1 MGVFDPDRHENIL
14 GITNLDELNVQEAL
28 GIIRAEEFILDLPLD
43 FVFDVKL
50 VLDIHTIAF
59 GHLYSWAGKWR
70 TEGTNIGI
78 DKEKVPYAMVEYCDQ
93 VNWLKNNIK
102 NEDELIHC
110 LCYTHHR
117 FTVIHP
123 FNNGN
128 GRTARLLTDTIA
140 KMNGYQ
146 NINLYVRDVGQAR
159 TKYKAALR
167 AADQYDDTLLK
178 AMIKEGL
185 ATLD

>member
-1 MGVFDPDRHENIL
+1 MGVFEPDRHDNIL
-14 GITNLDELNVQEAL
+14 GITDLNELNAQEAL
-28 GIIRAEEFILDLPLD
+28 GIIRAEEYILDLSLD

-50 VLDIHTIAF
+50 VLDVHTTAF
-59 GHLYSWAGKWR
+59 GHLYEWAGKWR

-78 DKEKVPYAMVEYCDQ
+78 DKEKVPYVMSEYCEQ
-93 VNWLKNNIK
+93 VNFFKNNIK
-102 NEDELIHC
+102 NEDDLIHC
-110 LCYTHHR
+110 LFYTHHR

-128 GRTARLLTDTIA
+128 GRTARLLTDLIA

-146 NINLYVRDVGQAR
+146 NINLYVMNEGDAR
-159 TKYKAALR
+159 AKYKAALR

-178 AMIKEGL
+178 AMIKKGL
-185 ATLD
+185 AHLE